1 MKVAV
6 IGAHGKVA
14 RLLLPVLVDRDV
26 EVRGLVR
33 KDEQAPFVR
42 QVGGEPVL
50 LDVEH
55 ASTEEIAEALRGA
68 DAVVWAAGAGG
79 GNPDRTYAVDRD
91 AAIRSMDAARAAGV
105 DRYVMVSWIGSVPEH
120 GIPEDAAFYPYADA
134 KLAADD
140 HLRGTDLAWTV
151 LGPGTLTDDDPTG
164 AITVLGEHDEV
175 PSGAASRVARA
186 DVAMVAAEALRTPET
201 AGRFVRFTAGG
212 TPILEALR

>member
-26 EVRGLVR
+26 QVRGIVR
-33 KDEQAPFVR
+33 KDEQEPFVR

-55 ASTEEIAEALRGA
+55 ASTEQITEALRGV

-105 DRYVMVSWIGSVPEH
+105 GRYVMVSWIGSVPDH
-120 GIPEDAAFYPYADA
+120 GIPEDAAFFPYADA

-140 HLRGTDLAWTV
+140 HLRATDLEWTI

-164 AITVLGEHDEV
+164 AITVLGEQDDM
-175 PSGAASRVARA
+175 PTGAASRVPRA
-186 DVAMVAAEALRTPET
+186 DVAMVAAEVLRTPGT
-201 AGRFVRFTAGG
+201 AGRFVRFTGGG